1 MSGWFGEWW
10 PLLATLLIFV
20 VGLSWLVLRLA
31 GSSHTGRR
39 TAFETVFRKG
49 MVQPIVTHI
58 MAWTFALMASSLI
71 IFFLYVREFDRA
83 EDVFSYVVAVIGPI
97 IGFWFGSRGREAS
110 TDASGATESG
120 SPSQRGTQAPAGN
133 AEP

>member
-10 PLLATLLIFV
+10 PLLATLLILV

-31 GSSHTGRR
+31 GSSHSGRR

-49 MVQPIVTHI
+49 MVQPIITHI

-71 IFFLYVREFDRA
+71 IFFLYVGEFDRA

-97 IGFWFGSRGREAS
+97 IGFWFGSRGRE
-110 TDASGATESG
+110 GGTETG
-120 SPSQRGTQAPAGN
+120 ETGGTTENRGPSQP
-133 AEP
+133 

>member
-31 GSSHTGRR
+31 GSSHSGRR

>member
-31 GSSHTGRR
+31 GSSHSGRR

-110 TDASGATESG
+110 TDASDATESG
-120 SPSQRGTQAPAGN
+120 SPSQRGTQSSAGDP
-133 AEP
+133 EP

>member
-31 GSSHTGRR
+31 GSSHSGRR

-97 IGFWFGSRGREAS
+97 IGFWFGSRGREGS
-110 TDASGATESG
+110 TDTSGATENR
-120 SPSQRGTQAPAGN
+120 SPSQRGTQPSAGN
-133 AEP
+133 AES

>member
-31 GSSHTGRR
+31 GSSHSGRR

-110 TDASGATESG
+110 TDASGATESS
-120 SPSQRGTQAPAGN
+120 SPSQRGTQPSTGN

>member
-1 MSGWFGEWW
+1 MPGWFGEWW
-10 PLLATLLIFV
+10 PLLATVLIFV

-31 GSSHTGRR
+31 GSSHLGRR

-49 MVQPIVTHI
+49 MVQPIITHI

-71 IFFLYVREFDRA
+71 IFFLYVNEYDRA

-97 IGFWFGSRGREAS
+97 IGFWFGSRGREGGTNAG
-110 TDASGATESG
+110 GATEDR
-120 SPSQRGTQAPAGN
+120 SPSQRGTQSSVGDP
-133 AEP
+133 ES

>member
-10 PLLATLLIFV
+10 PLLATVVLLV

-31 GSSHTGRR
+31 GSSHSGRR

-58 MAWTFALMASSLI
+58 MAWTFAVMASSLI
-71 IFFLYVREFDRA
+71 IFFLYVREYDRA
-83 EDVFSYVVAVIGPI
+83 EDMFSYVVAVIGPI
-97 IGFWFGSRGREAS
+97 IGFWFGSRDREGG
-110 TDASGATESG
+110 TDAGGATEDRG
-120 SPSQRGTQAPAGN
+120 PSQRGIQPPAGDP
-133 AEP
+133 ER